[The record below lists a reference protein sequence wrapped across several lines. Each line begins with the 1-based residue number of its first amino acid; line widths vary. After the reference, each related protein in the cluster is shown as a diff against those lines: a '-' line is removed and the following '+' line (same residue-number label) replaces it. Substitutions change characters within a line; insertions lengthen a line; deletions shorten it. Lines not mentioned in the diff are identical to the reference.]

1 MKDIYVNSRLHSLL
15 LRCGILWPRRT
26 WIYSQGEP
34 WLFLSPKRLHK
45 LVMHLGSGDKRVTRL
60 LRLVKRYVPESED
73 YLRLLGLPR
82 VYDATEGFCSE
93 CDALLPDDATATP
106 SDSLCPSCFQSRKYR
121 EGAFTPVQ
129 LEDRA
134 VDREKRNWILEHD
147 PESLDPRR
155 LAPLPRR
162 RVVNRDWREAARL
175 IGKGMTYRQVA
186 SRLDSTLSLVHRRVK
201 ECYWEDN

>member
-15 LRCGILWPRRT
+15 LRCGVLWPRRT
-26 WIYSQGEP
+26 WIFSQGEP

-45 LVMHLGSGDKRVTRL
+45 LAMHLGRDDKRVTRL
-60 LRLVKRYVPESED
+60 LRLVRRYVPESED

-82 VYDATEGFCSE
+82 VYDETEGFCAE
-93 CDALLPDDATATP
+93 CGALLPDAAALAP
-106 SDSLCPSCFQSRKYR
+106 ADSLCPSCLQDREYG

-129 LEDRA
+129 LEDQA
-134 VDREKRNWILEHD
+134 ADRTKRDWILKHD
-147 PESLDPRR
+147 PAALDPRQ

-162 RVVNRDWREAARL
+162 RVVTRDWREAARL
-175 IGKGMTYRQVA
+175 IGKGMTYRQVS